1 MKLKVKD
8 MDIATG
14 GTLIAIINKKDAE
27 RLDLHHEDRIAV
39 SYKNKKTTVVI
50 DIGES
55 KKAVIPGHI
64 GLFEEV
70 LSRLKVK
77 NNNIV
82 NIDFEDK
89 PASIGYI
96 RKKLDGIKLTKD
108 EIEQIIRD
116 LINNN
121 LSAIETTYFI
131 SAVYTK
137 GFDMEETT
145 NLTKAMVE
153 FGDKLNL
160 DRKIVL
166 DKHSSGGV
174 PGNRTTMI
182 IVPII
187 AAAGFA
193 IPKTSS
199 RAISSPS
206 GTADTMEVLA
216 PVSLPVHRMKEVVNK
231 TNACIVWGGAMNL
244 AAADD
249 KMIKI
254 RHPLSLDPRGMLLA
268 SIMAKKTAVNSTHVL
283 IDLPIG
289 KSTKFKSRGDAKRLG
304 KDFKRLGKKLGMKV
318 NVILTDGSQ
327 PIGNGIG
334 PALEARDVLYVL
346 TNDIKAPLDLKDKAL
361 MMAAKMLKMAG
372 VFNAY
377 DKAKEI
383 LESGKAYSKM
393 KEIIKEQGGNPDVKP
408 DDIEIGKYVHEFRSE
423 KEGMIRSIDNKT
435 IAKITR
441 IAGAPTD
448 KGAGVFLHKHA
459 GEIVNVGDIILTIY
473 SESPQK
479 MKYAKR
485 ILKESDGVEI
495 R

>member
-14 GTLIAIINKKDAE
+14 GTLIAILNKKDAQ
-27 RLDLHHEDRIAV
+27 RLDLHHEDRLSV
-39 SYKNKKTTVVI
+39 SYKNRKTTVVI

-70 LSRLKVK
+70 LSKLKVK
-77 NNNIV
+77 NNCIV

-89 PASIGYI
+89 PISISYI
-96 RKKLDGIKLTKD
+96 RKKLDGVKLTKE

-131 SAVYTK
+131 SAAYTK

-199 RAISSPS
+199 RAISSPA

-216 PVSLPVHRMKEVVNK
+216 PVSLAVHKMKEVVNK

-268 SIMAKKTAVNSTHVL
+268 SIMAKKTAVSSTHVL

-289 KSTKFKSRGDAKRLG
+289 KSTKFKNRGEAKRLG
-304 KDFKRLGKKLGMKV
+304 KDFKRLGRKLGMKV
-318 NVILTDGSQ
+318 EVILTDGSQ

-346 TNDIKAPLDLKDKAL
+346 TNDSKAPLDLKNKAL

-372 VFNAY
+372 MFNAT

-383 LESGKAYSKM
+383 LESGQAYNKM

-408 DDIEIGKYVHEFRSE
+408 DEIAIGKYIHEFRSE
-423 KEGMIRSIDNKT
+423 KDGMIRSIDNKT

-441 IAGAPTD
+441 IAGAPID
-448 KGAGVFLHKHA
+448 KGAGVYLHKH
-459 GEIVNVGDIILTIY
+459 VGDVVKTGDKILTIY
-473 SESPQK
+473 SEGPQK

-485 ILKESDGVEI
+485 MLKESDGFEI